1 MQLTIKEIIQELEAF
16 APLQYQESYD
26 NAGLIVGD
34 KNCRVDSVLLAVD
47 VTEAVIDE
55 AVKLGAGMIIAHHPI
70 IFKGLK
76 KLTGSNYVER
86 TVIKAIKSDVAIYAA
101 HTNMDAVSNGVNG
114 ILAEKLG
121 LENVS
126 VMSPRAGLLKKI
138 HVFVPEDYANAVRE
152 AAFKAG
158 AGHIGNYD
166 NCSYNVNG
174 KGSFRAGDDSN
185 PFVGEKGQ
193 THFEPEVK
201 IEIVFPEVLQS
212 AVINAVITAHPYE
225 EVAYDVYSLDN
236 PWDKVGIGLVGELKT
251 PVKPMDFME
260 SLSGILKQPHFRYT
274 KPVTDEIKQVAIC
287 GGAGSFTINQ
297 AKAKGADVLITADVK
312 YHEFFDAD
320 SQIMIVDAGHYETE
334 QFTKELF
341 SNVIQKKFP
350 NFAVRFSNVNTNPVN
365 YY

>member
-1 MQLTIKEIIQELEAF
+1 MQLTIKEIIKELETF

-34 KNCRVDSVLLAVD
+34 KHKTVDSVLLSVD
-47 VTEAVIDE
+47 VTEDVIDE
-55 AVKLGAGMIIAHHPI
+55 AVEAGAGLIVAHHPI

-76 KLTGSNYVER
+76 KLTGRNYVER

-114 ILAEKLG
+114 ILAQKIG

-126 VMSPRAGLLKKI
+126 VMSPRDGLLKKI
-138 HVFVPEDYANAVRE
+138 HVFVPENHANAVRE
-152 AAFKAG
+152 AAFHAG

-166 NCSYNVNG
+166 NCSYNTLG
-174 KGSFRAGDDSN
+174 EGSFRAGEGSD
-185 PFVGEKGQ
+185 PFVGEQGQ
-193 THFEPEVK
+193 THFEKEMR
-201 IEIVFPEVLQS
+201 IEMVFPATHQA
-212 AVINAVITAHPYE
+212 AVINAIIKAHPYE

-236 PWDKVGIGLVGELKT
+236 AWNEVGIGLVGELKT
-251 PVKPMDFME
+251 PVKPMTFME
-260 SLSGILKQPHFRYT
+260 SLSEKLGQPHFKYT
-274 KPVTDEIKQVAIC
+274 KPVTDTLKRVAVC
-287 GGAGSFTINQ
+287 GGSGSFTIKQ
-297 AKAKGADVLITADVK
+297 AKASGADVLITADVK

-320 SQIMIVDAGHYETE
+320 NDIMIIDAGHYETE